1 MSKSIIS
8 FLSKTRKM
16 FRNRGSIPSKL
27 ALLVSFPLLFRNIQA
42 LELPGYQ
49 LSYPDE
55 KTFKGLF
62 DQIFIWQEYAFKTH
76 SETPLIIDCGSNI
89 GLSVIFF
96 RREYPLSRII
106 AFEPDSEAFGFLK
119 GNIEGN
125 NLSNIEIH
133 NSAVYD
139 VAGMIDFYSD
149 LDRKSFVGMSVTKRL
164 TEKNLR
170 LDVTK
175 VPSVLLSDYFSEP
188 VDLLKMDIEG
198 AELKVIRELKYKNK
212 LCLVK
217 QMFIEYHHD
226 LTNRENSLGELLA
239 ILELEKFQYI
249 IHSAYVPPYYMYQQ
263 KAYSFMIYA
272 YR

>member
-27 ALLVSFPLLFRNIQA
+27 ALLVSFPMLFRNIQS
-42 LELPGYQ
+42 LELPGYV

-62 DQIFIWQEYAFKTH
+62 DQIFIWREYATKIH

-96 RREYPLSRII
+96 KREYPLSRII
-106 AFEPDSEAFGFLK
+106 AFEPDKETFGFLK
-119 GNIEGN
+119 DNIQRNNLGNIK
-125 NLSNIEIH
+125 IH

-139 VAGMIDFYSD
+139 VVGTINFYSD
-149 LDRKSFVGMSVTKRL
+149 LDRKSFVGMSTTKRL
-164 TEKNLR
+164 AEKNLR
-170 LDVTK
+170 LKVTK

-198 AELKVIRELKYKNK
+198 SELKVFRELHYKRK

-226 LTNRENSLGELLA
+226 MTNPDNSLGKLLS

-249 IHSAYVPPYYMYQQ
+249 FHSLYTPPYYKYQQ
-263 KAYSFMIYA
+263 KAYSFLIYA
-272 YR
+272 YK

>member
-1 MSKSIIS
+1 MI
-8 FLSKTRKM
+8 
-16 FRNRGSIPSKL
+16 
-27 ALLVSFPLLFRNIQA
+27 RNIQS
-42 LELPGYQ
+42 LELPDYV

-62 DQIFIWQEYAFKTH
+62 DQIFIWREYATKIH

-96 RREYPLSRII
+96 KREYPLSRII
-106 AFEPDSEAFGFLK
+106 GFEPDAESFGFLK
-119 GNIEGN
+119 ENIQRN
-125 NLSNIEIH
+125 KLSNIKIY

-139 VAGMIDFYSD
+139 VAGTINFYSD
-149 LDRKSFVGMSVTKRL
+149 LDRKSFVGMSATKRL

-170 LDVTK
+170 LKVSK
-175 VPSVLLSDYFSEP
+175 VPSVLLSDYFLEP

-198 AELKVIRELKYKNK
+198 SELKVIRELHYKRK
-212 LCLVK
+212 LCFVN

-226 LTNRENSLGELLA
+226 MTNSDNSLGELLS
-239 ILELEKFQYI
+239 ILELEEFQYI
-249 IHSAYVPPYYMYQQ
+249 FNSLYTPPYHKYQQ
-263 KAYSFMIYA
+263 KAYSFLIYA

>member
-1 MSKSIIS
+1 MV
-8 FLSKTRKM
+8 
-16 FRNRGSIPSKL
+16 RNRDSVSSKL
-27 ALLVSFPLLFRNIQA
+27 AVIVSFPKLFRNIHS
-42 LELPGYQ
+42 LELPGYE
-49 LSYPDE
+49 LSYPDD

-62 DQIFIWQEYAFKTH
+62 DQIFIWQEYAFETD

-89 GLSVIFF
+89 GLSIIFF
-96 RREYPLSRII
+96 KREYPRSRII
-106 AFEPDSEAFGFLK
+106 GFEPDAESFGFLK
-119 GNIEGN
+119 DNIERN

-170 LDVTK
+170 LKVTK
-175 VPSVLLSDYFSEP
+175 VPSVLLSEYFSQP

-198 AELKVIRELKYKNK
+198 AELKVIRELHDKQK
-212 LCLVK
+212 LCFVK
-217 QMFIEYHHD
+217 QMFIEYHYNT
-226 LTNRENSLGELLA
+226 TNPDNSLGELLG
-239 ILELEKFQYI
+239 IMELEDFQYI
-249 IHSAYVPPYYMYQQ
+249 IHSAYKPPYYKYQK

>member
-16 FRNRGSIPSKL
+16 FRNRNSIRGKL
-27 ALLVSFPLLFRNIQA
+27 ALLVSFPMLLKNIQS

-62 DQIFIWQEYAFKTH
+62 DQMFIWREYAFKAE

-96 RREYPLSRII
+96 KREYPLSRII
-106 AFEPDSEAFGFLK
+106 AFEPDSKTFGFLK
-119 GNIEGN
+119 ENIERN
-125 NLSNIEIH
+125 NLRNIEIH

-139 VAGMIDFYSD
+139 ITGMIDFYSD

-164 TEKNLR
+164 REKNLR
-170 LDVTK
+170 LDTNK
-175 VPSVLLSDYFSEP
+175 VQSVLLSDYLSEP

-198 AELKVIRELKYKNK
+198 AELKVIRELKHKNK
-212 LCLVK
+212 LCLIR
-217 QMFIEYHHD
+217 QMFIEYHYN
-226 LTNRENSLGELLA
+226 LTNPENSLGELLS

-249 IHSAYVPPYYMYQQ
+249 IHSGYVPPYYLHQQ
-263 KAYSFMIYA
+263 KPYSFMIYA
-272 YR
+272 YK